1 MGMFSGRGLA
11 CLVAL
16 GALSGALFAAP
27 GESRKQDLSVLKE
40 QIRSLQDEIARGE
53 ESHDEVADRLSES
66 DKAVSDARR
75 RLHEIVSQRRF
86 AELELERL
94 AKQRQQLELS
104 LVAARKSLGDAI
116 FRMYVEGGQAGTRR
130 FLSGDDPN
138 RLARDAYYL
147 ELIARSRLTLIE
159 RARLALNELS
169 GVMEQA
175 RTRQAELRML
185 EKEHVKGQEA
195 LLAERKRQSQ
205 ALSQVSV
212 QLKSQRRQLQTLL
225 KDEVRIE
232 KLLKGLERISR
243 GPRGTSKNQNS
254 GAVAGG
260 QSTGGDSP
268 DRHMVPD
275 GRDSLGAVDSGF
287 GAQKGRL
294 KWPVK
299 GEFGGRF
306 GATRAE
312 GGATWKGVFIRAA
325 EGQEV
330 RAVASG
336 KVAFADWL
344 RGFGNLMIVDHGDGY
359 MSVYGNNEALYK
371 NPGDD
376 VSAGET
382 IASVGSSGGV
392 DESGL
397 YFEIRY
403 RGQAQDPARW
413 IAAK

>member
-1 MGMFSGRGLA
+1 MWVFAGRFAVILL
-11 CLVAL
+11 LV
-16 GALSGALFAAP
+16 GALSSAQAAP
-27 GESRKQDLSVLKE
+27 GEQRKQDLSVLKD

-53 ESHDEVADRLSES
+53 ESHDEVADKLSVS
-66 DKAVSDARR
+66 DMAVSMARR
-75 RLHEIVSQRRF
+75 RLREISAQRSF
-86 AELELERL
+86 VEQELDRL
-94 AKQRQQLELS
+94 AQQRFDLEHTL
-104 LVAARKSLGDAI
+104 AGARKSLGDAI
-116 FRMYVEGGQAGTRR
+116 FRTYVEGGQAGARR
-130 FLSGDDPN
+130 FLSGDEPN

-147 ELIARSRLTLIE
+147 ELIARQRLKLIE
-159 RARLALNELS
+159 HARKALHDLS
-169 GVMEQA
+169 GVIAQTE
-175 RTRQAELRML
+175 TRQAELLML
-185 EKEHVKGQEA
+185 EREHARGQAA
-195 LLAERKRQSQ
+195 LLLERKKQFQ

-212 QLKSQRRQLQTLL
+212 QLKAQRRQLQTLQ
-225 KDEVRIE
+225 KDEARIE

-243 GPRGTSKNQNS
+243 VPRSGKKNTGSVADS
-254 GAVAGG
+254 GSSEPAKPERAAPPE
-260 QSTGGDSP
+260 TLASP
-268 DRHMVPD
+268 D
-275 GRDSLGAVDSGF
+275 AVESSF

-299 GEFGGRF
+299 GEFAGRF

-312 GGATWKGVFIRAA
+312 GGATWKGVFIRALV
-325 EGQEV
+325 GQDV

-359 MSVYGNNEALYK
+359 MTVYGNNEALYK
-371 NPGDD
+371 SPGDD
-376 VSAGET
+376 VHAGET
-382 IASVGSSGGV
+382 IASVGASGGV

>member
-1 MGMFSGRGLA
+1 MRMFSGRMFA

-16 GALSGALFAAP
+16 GALSGVLAAP
-27 GESRKQDLSVLKE
+27 GDPRKQDLSVLKE

-75 RLHEIVSQRRF
+75 RLHEIVSQRRLV
-86 AELELERL
+86 ELELERL
-94 AKQRQQLELS
+94 AMQGQQLEQS
-104 LVAARKSLGDAI
+104 LLVARKSLGDAI

-147 ELIARSRLTLIE
+147 EVIARSRLKLIE

-169 GVMEQA
+169 GVMTQTKA
-175 RTRQAELRML
+175 RRAELLML

-195 LLAERKRQSQ
+195 LFAERKRQSQ

-243 GPRGTSKNQNS
+243 GPRSGSKNQNS
-254 GAVAGG
+254 GVVAGG
-260 QSTGGDSP
+260 QNTEGLSP
-268 DRHMVPD
+268 DRHSVPD
-275 GRDSLGAVDSGF
+275 GRDVSGATDSGF

-299 GEFGGRF
+299 GELGGRF

-330 RAVASG
+330 RAVAGG

-371 NPGDD
+371 SPGDD
-376 VSAGET
+376 VSAGEA
-382 IASVGSSGGV
+382 IASVGASGGV